1 MSFVCRSERRMLR
14 SSVLFCIVATSM
26 GFMLPSSMTPLQRSR
41 AVAPSMNFFDDMKK
55 GLTKLQAGSYDE
67 AAVKAKVEQQIRTKP
82 CVMYSLSTC
91 PFCAKA
97 KSALTAM
104 GAMYSVVELDDED
117 DGMAMKAELA
127 GITGQTS
134 CPQVFIG
141 GKFIGGCNDGGMGG
155 SEGAGGLIGV
165 GPVGGGLVK

>member
-1 MSFVCRSERRMLR
+1 MLR
-14 SSVLFCIVATSM
+14 CSVLFCIVATSM
-26 GFMLPSSMTPLQRSR
+26 GFMLPSSMAPSSQLQRPR

-97 KSALTAM
+97 KSALKTM
-104 GAMYSVVELDDED
+104 GAMYSVVELDEED

-155 SEGAGGLIGV
+155 VMPLKESGKLEELLIG
-165 GPVGGGLVK
+165 GGALVKGSRI